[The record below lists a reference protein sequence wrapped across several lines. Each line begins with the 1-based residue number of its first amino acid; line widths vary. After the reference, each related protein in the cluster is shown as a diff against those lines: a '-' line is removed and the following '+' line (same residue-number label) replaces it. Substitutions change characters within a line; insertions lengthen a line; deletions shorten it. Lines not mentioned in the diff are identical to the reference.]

1 MAPPIRP
8 STCLT
13 FAALL
18 TACGDN
24 TGQSTAAAD
33 PTNIT
38 SLDPGTSSGG
48 GVSGGGTDTPTSG
61 SASASASASGDP
73 TTGGPDVCPK
83 GKIVC
88 DGPVAQVCDGMGG
101 FSDETRC
108 TGACVA
114 GIGCADCV
122 PGTKKCDGQNVLEC
136 NDAGDAWVDG
146 GLCDPLLG
154 LTCDP
159 NGGGCQG
166 ACANLGSLSYIGC
179 EYYPTVTQ
187 QYDIFDLSNPF
198 AVAVSNAADETAM
211 VTITRGDQII
221 AAVTVPAADVKVVT
235 LPFVDALIQGSGPTK
250 HTKQG
255 AYRLRSTRP
264 VTVYQF
270 MPLNAAQSN
279 DASLLLPVNAWTGT
293 YVVASW
299 PYWDDYLLPGF
310 YAVVASRDN
319 TIVKL
324 KAPPG
329 GTKVQAGGGLDA
341 NGDGMALLNTGDVLT
356 VVSASGG
363 DLTGSFIQADK
374 PVQVIAGHECAQV
387 PVGVVACDH
396 LEESLFPFETLSG
409 EYFVAPPVQ
418 TPDNAKEKAFFVR
431 IVAAEDDTNIVYTP
445 DQPAPKHLATA
456 GEFIEIPTTAARFK
470 IDADKRILVTQYMV
484 GQEAGYGTSD
494 PAMVQATPIRQ
505 YRDDY
510 IVYAN
515 KLWNQNFADIIAP
528 DGAEV
533 TVDGVKIGK
542 FTPIGAGYS
551 LAHVELADTPTGSHT
566 MTGTAKFSVSTYGVM
581 DYGSYWYPGGLD
593 LALLPPR

>member
-1 MAPPIRP
+1 MAAV
-8 STCLT
+8 L
-13 FAALL
+13 A
-18 TACGDN
+18 ACGDSGGAS
-24 TGQSTAAAD
+24 TTAAN
-33 PTNIT
+33 PTGAT
-38 SLDPGTSSGG
+38 SLDPGASTGAATTGAS
-48 GVSGGGTDTPTSG
+48 TEPPTSG
-61 SASASASASGDP
+61 SASGDASSA
-73 TTGGPDVCPK
+73 GPDTCPK
-83 GKIVC
+83 GKILC
-88 DGPVAQVCDGMGG
+88 DGSVAQVCDGAGG
-101 FSDETRC
+101 FADETQC
-108 TGACVA
+108 SGACVP
-114 GIGCADCV
+114 GVGCADCV
-122 PGTKKCDGQNVLEC
+122 PGTKKCDGQTVLVC
-136 NDAGDAWVDG
+136 NDTGDGWEDG

-159 NGGGCQG
+159 NGSGCLG
-166 ACANLGSLSYIGC
+166 ECANLGSLSYIGC
-179 EYYPTVTQ
+179 EYFPTITQ

-198 AVAVSNAADETAM
+198 AVAVSNAADATAM
-211 VTITRGDQII
+211 VTITRGDDLV

-235 LPFVDALIQGSGPTK
+235 LPFVNELIQGSGPTK
-250 HTKQG
+250 HAKQG
-255 AYRLRSTRP
+255 AYRLRSTKP

-329 GTKVQAGGGLDA
+329 GTPVQAGGGLDA
-341 NGDGMALLNTGDVLT
+341 KGDGMALLNTGDVLT
-356 VVSASGG
+356 VVGASGG
-363 DLTGSFIQADK
+363 DLTGAFVQADK
-374 PVQVIAGHECAQV
+374 PVQVIVGHECAQV
-387 PVGVVACDH
+387 PVGIAACDH

-418 TPDNAKEKAFFVR
+418 TPDNAKEKAFYVR
-431 IVAAEDDTNIVYTP
+431 IVAAEDDTDIVYTP
-445 DQPAPKHLATA
+445 DQPAAKHLATA
-456 GEFIEIPTTAARFK
+456 GEFIEIPTTTARFK
-470 IDADKRILVTQYMV
+470 IDANKRILVMQYMV

-494 PAMVQATPIRQ
+494 PAMLQAIPVRQ

-528 DGAEV
+528 TGAEV
-533 TVDGVKIGK
+533 TVDGVKVGN
-542 FTPIGAGYS
+542 FAALGAGYS
-551 LAHVELADTPTGSHT
+551 LAHVELADTPTGGHK
-566 MTGTAKFSVSTYGVM
+566 MTGTDKFSVSTYGVM